1 MIDEVT
7 ISTPQCFHC
16 KEYGEIVVD
25 AEGFYKWTEGYL
37 IQDAFPDLN
46 IEIREQ
52 LVSGTHPE
60 CWDEMMKDDDDE

>member
-1 MIDEVT
+1 
-7 ISTPQCFHC
+7 
-16 KEYGEIVVD
+16 
-25 AEGFYKWTEGYL
+25 
-37 IQDAFPDLN
+37 LN